1 MPEQATSVFYA
12 LGNIKR

>member
-12 LGNIKR
+12 LGNIKK